1 MPLGTLG
8 TVYCDATK
16 LVETIDSKYRANYSE
31 EVKSDRETRLS
42 GLNGVQKILENL
54 LLDSTTVVQEER

>member
-8 TVYCDATK
+8 TVYGDATK